1 MADTTPWI
9 KKYQPKTS
17 KEIIGQ
23 DPQVQQIKQFIANFK
38 KERKKA
44 LLIYGNCG
52 IGKTASL
59 YAIASETNL
68 ETIELNASDARN
80 ENAITT
86 ILGTATKQQS
96 LFFRGKLI
104 IIDEIDGLSGTK
116 DRGGIGALTN
126 VIKETRFP
134 IIVTAINPFD
144 SKFSELR
151 RNCQLIEFNDL
162 NYLHIFQKLQ
172 EVATKESLLVEE
184 TALKSLARQAG
195 GDMRAA
201 INDLQIL
208 TAVKKTLTI
217 MELEELQQ
225 RRKTESM
232 PAALV
237 KVFKVKDP
245 LVAISAFNDVDEDD
259 GKQMLWIDENLPK
272 EYVAAEDLIKAYDAL
287 SKADVFKGRIRRW
300 QHWRFLV
307 YVNALMTVGVAL
319 AKKERKKEFIQYT
332 PTERILTLWKAKMKY
347 EKRNNI
353 AEKIAKKTH
362 TSKRYAIQHVMPY
375 MKKLFEHSY
384 YQKQELAHELDL
396 DPDEVAWMST
406 VR

>member
-1 MADTTPWI
+1 MADTIPWI

-23 DPQVQQIKQFIANFK
+23 DQQVQQIKQFIVNFK

-44 LLIYGNCG
+44 LLVYGNCG

-59 YAIASETNL
+59 YVIASEANL

-96 LFFRGKLI
+96 LFFKGKLI

-116 DRGGIGALTN
+116 DRGGIGALTT
-126 VIKETRFP
+126 VIEETRFP

-151 RNCQLIEFNDL
+151 RKCQLLEFNDL

-172 EVATKESLLVEE
+172 EVAAKESLLVEE

-208 TAVKKTLTI
+208 TAAKKTLTGK
-217 MELEELQQ
+217 ELEDLQQ
-225 RRKTESM
+225 RKKTESM

-245 LVAISAFNDVDEDD
+245 MIAINAFNDVDEDHD
-259 GKQMLWIDENLPK
+259 KQLLWIDENLAK
-272 EYVAAEDLIKAYDAL
+272 EYTAPEELAKAYDAL

-307 YVNALMTVGVAL
+307 YVNALMTAGIAL

-347 EKRNNI
+347 EKRNTI

-375 MKKLFEHSY
+375 MKKIFENNYVH
-384 YQKQELAHELDL
+384 KQALAHELDL
-396 DPDEVAWMST
+396 DPDEVVWMSSL
-406 VR
+406 R